1 MTATR
6 IELEK
11 ALGDY
16 ASLTFS
22 SINTIKSFV
31 NTSSEW
37 IREREEEECVLGNI
51 PEKASDIRNRFNQV
65 KKSKTKGT
73 AFLAF
78 WKYVGDG
85 IVPGR
90 ASNKQAEEEKKL
102 QMELEALMH
111 RSQKGLNE
119 MIIFLEAVEKL
130 AVTSVHV
137 FDQSLGVQLSEET
150 DLESAKKIIFVAGII
165 GPLLLLFKRDNK
177 SFFTAKV
184 HNVEVMKSQLNQYI
198 LTIKHIC
205 GAFKKCS
212 VADLCLNKPTF
223 FLKPEVSEDDVEKM
237 LINVNTLDQI
247 RKDKHF
253 RMVYLFQD
261 EHRTF
266 IETFTERSERMLHVL
281 DELEPSAENLD
292 RVNFGSRVSNVV
304 GGSVGVV
311 GGGLAIAGLAL
322 IPVTAGVSLGLAIAG
337 AATAGVTGA
346 NSFITMVTEK
356 VYSSRQKNNAT
367 ETFKRFM
374 KDVDDLQ
381 NCLKNTINNHFSSK
395 ENSDIVKALKMTSK
409 GVTMMKSIDAIID
422 SVAAV
427 KAATSGKALCQAAS
441 DVPELGQ
448 AALKGPLAMS
458 KAART
463 GFIAVNALFIGVDV
477 FVIAS
482 ESMSLSRGSETETS
496 KWIRARAALWRSEVQ
511 SYQRICDSLEKGQ
524 KLLEKKQV
532 LQVPF
537 YVSDV
542 MA

>member
-1 MTATR
+1 MGGKEKIQDPKLLIVIVIEMQAFIHLVLTTPQTR
-6 IELEK
+6 
-11 ALGDY
+11 DC
-16 ASLTFS
+16 
-22 SINTIKSFV
+22 ND
-31 NTSSEW
+31 
-37 IREREEEECVLGNI
+37 
-51 PEKASDIRNRFNQV
+51 P
-65 KKSKTKGT
+65 
-73 AFLAF
+73 
-78 WKYVGDG
+78 
-85 IVPGR
+85 
-90 ASNKQAEEEKKL
+90 
-102 QMELEALMH
+102 
-111 RSQKGLNE
+111 
-119 MIIFLEAVEKL
+119 
-130 AVTSVHV
+130 
-137 FDQSLGVQLSEET
+137 
-150 DLESAKKIIFVAGII
+150 
-165 GPLLLLFKRDNK
+165 
-177 SFFTAKV
+177 
-184 HNVEVMKSQLNQYI
+184 
-198 LTIKHIC
+198 HIC
-205 GAFKKCS
+205 
-212 VADLCLNKPTF
+212 VAQILVSFHSLFLC
-223 FLKPEVSEDDVEKM
+223 
-237 LINVNTLDQI
+237 
-247 RKDKHF
+247 
-253 RMVYLFQD
+253 
-261 EHRTF
+261 
-266 IETFTERSERMLHVL
+266 ERMLHVL

-496 KWIRARAALWRSEVQ
+496 KWIRARAALWRSEGGEALLFICTEDQ
-511 SYQRICDSLEKGQ
+511 SLT
-524 KLLEKKQV
+524 
-532 LQVPF
+532 
-537 YVSDV
+537 
-542 MA
+542 